1 MQNCPSRAAYHAAL
15 KQLLAEYIGPGTT
28 QSLRWQPGTPA
39 LPQHVLGQVGTPLS
53 RGSAAGYAT
62 AALRDLVLEV
72 GALGLAYIELTTD
85 VHNLTSQ
92 SVITANG
99 GGGRTLLQAGGVR
112 SRQAP
117 HPADPSPRSVAGA
130 ASQ

>member
-85 VHNLTSQ
+85 VDNLTSQ
-92 SVITANG
+92 GVITANG
-99 GGGRTLLQAGGVR
+99 EWR
-112 SRQAP
+112 SNAS
-117 HPADPSPRSVAGA
+117 PSRRRSVPTGPAPR
-130 ASQ
+130 